1 MRGGNG
7 CHRVPCWLVAGLSPR
22 RTASAGRLCGIS
34 PSCDRDYSAA
44 HLPRGRGSCSQ
55 VGRQRSRQ
63 HALSLVSCPEPP
75 DGGGQSRGARRAKL
89 STSWANPAARVTN
102 VHGASLQMLHA
113 RVGQGLHAE
122 ISLVCAR
129 LEEAGHLDE
138 CEREGMCGAA
148 VASAPGLLML
158 NAVTRSCADVPSPAC
173 VTQLEGLASDH
184 STMKSHSMSCFRRR
198 LAITRVGCPL
208 AAAAS
213 ACCTGGAALSARCL
227 VVEHSA
233 PISYRNASELF
244 ERPGTQRKID
254 RHERLRRAPSKRK
267 SACQESALQ
276 VWLAFCF

>member
-1 MRGGNG
+1 
-7 CHRVPCWLVAGLSPR
+7 
-22 RTASAGRLCGIS
+22 
-34 PSCDRDYSAA
+34 
-44 HLPRGRGSCSQ
+44 
-55 VGRQRSRQ
+55 
-63 HALSLVSCPEPP
+63 
-75 DGGGQSRGARRAKL
+75 
-89 STSWANPAARVTN
+89 
-102 VHGASLQMLHA
+102 MLHA

-129 LEEAGHLDE
+129 LEEVGHLDE

-276 VWLAFCF
+276 VWLACGLLISPLPVQCCLFMSFICLRQSVHRVLNNRAARAPCGGPTRECAEECARSRGQHLQPTDTRGSCRQPCGERPHGVTGLPWTLPGKYIAPGHRDELAGDHL

>member
-1 MRGGNG
+1 
-7 CHRVPCWLVAGLSPR
+7 
-22 RTASAGRLCGIS
+22 
-34 PSCDRDYSAA
+34 
-44 HLPRGRGSCSQ
+44 
-55 VGRQRSRQ
+55 
-63 HALSLVSCPEPP
+63 
-75 DGGGQSRGARRAKL
+75 
-89 STSWANPAARVTN
+89 
-102 VHGASLQMLHA
+102 MLHA

-129 LEEAGHLDE
+129 LEEVGHLDE

-267 SACQESALQ
+267 SQERLPGERLASLAGVRAFNLPSASSVLPFYVLHLFTAERSQ
-276 VWLAFCF
+276 SAQQPGRARAVRRPN